1 RAADDERSVESRA
14 SLLARRAE
22 RLADEHSIE
31 NLIKSYGYYFDRRMW
46 DDVADL
52 FAGDGTIEMAQ
63 RGVYVGKPRIR
74 AFLDLLGPLGL
85 TDGQLFDHVQL
96 QPIVTVTAD
105 GSSAKARSRAFV
117 MTGEFEQ
124 SGAWSEGVF
133 ENTFVKEDGVWK
145 LKSLRY
151 YPTFISD
158 YDEGWG
164 RDARPAPGVSET

>member
-52 FAGDGTIEMAQ
+52 FADDGTIEMAQ

-74 AFLDLLGPLGL
+74 AFLELLGPQGL
-85 TDGQLFDHVQL
+85 SDGQLFDHAQL
-96 QPIVTVTAD
+96 QPIVTVSAD
-105 GSSAKARSRAFV
+105 GSTAKARSRTLA
-117 MTGEFEQ
+117 MTGVFEQ
-124 SGAWSEGVF
+124 GGEWSEGVY
-133 ENTFVKEDGVWK
+133 ENTFIKEGDVWK

-151 YPTFISD
+151 YPTFITD

-164 RDARPAPGVSET
+164 R